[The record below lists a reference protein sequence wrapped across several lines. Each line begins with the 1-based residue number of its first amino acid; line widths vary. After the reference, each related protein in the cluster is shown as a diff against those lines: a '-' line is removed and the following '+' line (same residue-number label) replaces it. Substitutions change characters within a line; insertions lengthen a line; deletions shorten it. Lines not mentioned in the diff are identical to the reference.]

1 MKKKIV
7 ILSTIVA
14 ILIILGGLSPT
25 ILSKDL
31 EITSGNENVTMEVN
45 RYYGEESESI
55 LTDLSYEEAEELK
68 EILINLNEAIENNDE
83 EAIDQYETILNEKG
97 IFGDKY
103 QEFFSYDTYTEMMKY
118 VKFPGITR
126 YLGSMNNDNISNFM
140 CFFNAVGQGR
150 MLFTLGLRMWEAIVR
165 AVENASSA
173 LAGLIIL
180 LAMLP
185 FLVLIMLFTHLIPFR
200 ILMPIGAIT
209 MKNGTYSSLG
219 LLGYKKLEV
228 GVDAVDVVNSLAA
241 AAASSPPAAAA
252 RVLWLA
258 GAGDGPAPPA
268 GPGLAAPPGAA
279 HR

>member
-126 YLGSMNNDNISNFM
+126 YLGSMNNDNISNYM

-165 AVENASSA
+165 AVENASSG

-228 GVDAVDVVNSLAA
+228 GVDAVDVNLSWFTGLTVNFPFGEDPFLFVSGIALE
-241 AAASSPPAAAA
+241 
-252 RVLWLA
+252 VKET
-258 GAGDGPAPPA
+258 DI
-268 GPGLAAPPGAA
+268 
-279 HR
+279 